1 MFLSLV
7 LSLILPGEGDKGKK
21 PIPGNKGGRGKL
33 CLVWRLS
40 HLHLKLKTEWKN
52 DKVIV
57 LDKLQINLKTKLVML
72 RQRSVKISYFTE
84 LARIRG
90 AYKDNFFAT
99 GFLELDFPIWK
110 RFSLSVIKL
119 D

>member
-1 MFLSLV
+1 
-7 LSLILPGEGDKGKK
+7 
-21 PIPGNKGGRGKL
+21 
-33 CLVWRLS
+33 
-40 HLHLKLKTEWKN
+40 
-52 DKVIV
+52 
-57 LDKLQINLKTKLVML
+57 ML